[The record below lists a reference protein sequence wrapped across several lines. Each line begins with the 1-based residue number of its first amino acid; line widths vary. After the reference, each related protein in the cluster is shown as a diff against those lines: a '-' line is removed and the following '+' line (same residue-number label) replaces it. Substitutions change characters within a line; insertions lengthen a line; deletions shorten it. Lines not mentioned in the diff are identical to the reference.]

1 MSGARNASFIRGNS
15 EMSGRVRDF
24 DWDATPFGAL
34 ADWPPPLRAA
44 LSLCLGAHAPAAI
57 WWGDDARVLYN
68 DAYIPFLGAGKHPG
82 VLGLPGAAGWP
93 DAWPQLG
100 ARIEGV
106 MHSGDTVL
114 SEDEQVFFAR
124 RLAQEEVYASCAYE
138 PLYADDGSVA
148 GVFCLCSETTPRM
161 QGERRLKT
169 LRGLSTCATDEGA
182 VAAACECAAD
192 VLAANGYDVPFSA
205 IYAAPTGRTELE
217 LVASSR
223 LGAPL
228 VARLHTLADAQAQA
242 WPLREV
248 LAQGESREFMLTSLD
263 WSGDAQGGWPEA
275 PLSALAIPLR
285 RAGVQDICGIAV
297 LGVSPRCVL
306 DESYRAFFDL
316 VAASVE
322 AVVASALG
330 REALQAANR
339 QKTEFLA
346 MLAHELRNPL
356 APIRH
361 VADRLGS
368 EGLTGP
374 QAVRCIE
381 ILRRQAAVLSRLVD
395 DLLDMSRITLGR
407 VQLNKRGVLL
417 QEIIAQSLESVDA
430 LIRERQHRL
439 TVTSEGAAR
448 VDGDPQRL
456 VQCLV
461 NVLTNAAK
469 YTGKGGELRIES
481 FEREGFGVLRVRD
494 TGQGIAPELVEHI
507 FDLFVQSERTL
518 DRAQGGLGLGLSLVK
533 KVIEMHGGHASA
545 TSDGVGRGTTVTL
558 EVPLAD
564 CDATTLEAE
573 ADAPLEQS
581 GPLRVLVVDDNADAA
596 DSLVMLL
603 EAEGHAATAVYDS
616 DAVLASARQFAPD
629 AIVLDIGLP
638 KVDGYH
644 MAQRLRATPD
654 LAHVV
659 LIAVTGY
666 GQPEDR
672 ARAFEAGF
680 DDHLVKPATL
690 DALRRALAKAG
701 R

>member
-1 MSGARNASFIRGNS
+1 
-15 EMSGRVRDF
+15 MSGRMRDF

-44 LSLCLGAHAPAAI
+44 LSLCLGSQSPAAI

-93 DAWPQLG
+93 GTWAQLG
-100 ARIEGV
+100 AHVEGV
-106 MHSGDTVL
+106 LHSGDAAL
-114 SEDEQVFFAR
+114 SEDEHVFLAR
-124 RLAQEEVYASCAYE
+124 HLDQQDVQEEVYASFAYE
-138 PLYADDGSVA
+138 PLYADDGSIA

-161 QGERRLKT
+161 QGERRLTT
-169 LRGLSTCATDEGA
+169 LRALSACAAQTGS
-182 VAAACECAAD
+182 VVAACECAAD
-192 VLAANGYDVPFSA
+192 ILAANGYDVPFSA
-205 IYAAPTGRTELE
+205 IYAVPLGRTDLE
-217 LVASSR
+217 LVASSH
-223 LGAPL
+223 LDAPL
-228 VARLHTLADAQAQA
+228 VARLHTLADARAHA
-242 WPLREV
+242 WPLDEV
-248 LAQGESREFMLTSLD
+248 FAQGETREFALPSLD
-263 WSGDAQGGWPEA
+263 WRGDADSGWPEA
-275 PLSALAIPLR
+275 PRSALAIPLR
-285 RAGVQDICGIAV
+285 RAGVQDVSGIAV

-306 DESYRAFFDL
+306 DDSYRAFFDL

-361 VADRLGS
+361 VADRLGA

-374 QAVRCIE
+374 QAARCID

-407 VQLNKRGVLL
+407 VQLHKRGVLL

-469 YTGKGGELRIES
+469 YTGKGGELHIES
-481 FEREGFGVLRVRD
+481 FERDGFGALRVRD
-494 TGQGIAPELVEHI
+494 TGQGIAPELIEHI

-533 KVIEMHGGHASA
+533 KVMELHGGHAYAS
-545 TSDGVGRGTTVTL
+545 SDGVGHGTTVTL

-564 CDATTLEAE
+564 YDAVLHEHEPEA
-573 ADAPLEQS
+573 APPETG

-596 DSLVMLL
+596 DSLAMLL
-603 EAEGHAATAVYDS
+603 EAEGHAATAVYDA
-616 DAVLASARQFAPD
+616 DAVLNSARQFAPD

-638 KVDGYH
+638 KIDGYQ
-644 MAQRLRATPD
+644 MAQRIRATPD
-654 LAHVV
+654 LAHIT
-659 LIAVTGY
+659 LIAATGY

-680 DDHLVKPATL
+680 GDHLVKPVTL
-690 DALRRALAKAG
+690 DALRRALAKA
-701 R
+701 RR